1 MESHAQSIDDSLIDS
16 LSFRLRPGSSYVTD
30 RKSVSFFTQGGND
43 YQPNGVRVIKIMLNG
58 DAWLDP
64 STVKLFMDITN
75 TTTLADAANS
85 DLKPKVTGAWGFF
98 KRMRILCGG
107 QIVEDI
113 DEFNR
118 LSEMYHMMKPTNKRQ
133 NDAIEGFGGVG
144 ETLGKGQKRTVC
156 FTPMSGLLSQEKYLP
171 IRYAPMQ
178 IELELAS
185 NGADVLYV
193 AGTHQS
199 TSFKLENVQLKAD
212 LVALDNSLDNE
223 YSQHLLSG
231 KTLPIHF
238 STFTCASQ
246 VITSLN
252 TTVNVSR
259 ALTRLKGV
267 FVTLSKSNSQ
277 EVDNFYH
284 PMGGN
289 YEYEKELEFEM
300 QIGSKKFPEYPIR
313 SVAEAFYQ
321 LRKALGL
328 HDVNAQMDISGEE
341 FRSSKFVV
349 AIDTE
354 KVLGSSFS
362 GYNSKS
368 GDLLTLKLKPTDP
381 ANVLPAGVTAKL
393 HYCLHFDTILNIK
406 DAGVEILE

>member
-1 MESHAQSIDDSLIDS
+1 MESHAQSVEDNLIDS
-16 LSFRLRPGSSYVTD
+16 LSFKLRPGASYVTD
-30 RKSVSFFTQGGND
+30 RKSVSFFPQGGND
-43 YQPNGVRVIKIMLNG
+43 YQPNGVRVIKIQLNG
-58 DAWLDP
+58 DSWLDP
-64 STVKLFMDITN
+64 STVKIFMDITN
-75 TTTLADAANS
+75 TTALDANNG
-85 DLKPKVTGAWGFF
+85 LRPKVDGAWAFF
-98 KRMRILCGG
+98 KRMRIMCGG

-133 NDAIEGFGGVG
+133 NDAIEGFGGEV
-144 ETLGKGQKRTVC
+144 LAKGAKRTVC

-171 IRYAPMQ
+171 IRYAPIQ
-178 IELELAS
+178 IELELVS
-185 NGADVLYV
+185 NGADVMFE
-193 AGTHQS
+193 ASTHLS
-199 TSFKLENVQLKAD
+199 TSFKLENVQLKVD
-212 LVALDNSLDNE
+212 LVSLDSSLDNE
-223 YSQHLLSG
+223 YSAHLLSG
-231 KTLPIHF
+231 KALPIHF

-267 FVTLSKSNSQ
+267 FVTLSKSSSQ

-289 YEYEKELEFEM
+289 YVYEKELEFEM

-313 SVAEAFYQ
+313 SVSEAFYQ
-321 LRKALGL
+321 LRKALGY
-328 HDVNAQMDISGEE
+328 HDVNAQMDISGPE
-341 FRSSKFVV
+341 FRSNKFVV

-368 GDLLTLKLKPTDP
+368 GDLLTLKLKPTGD
-381 ANVLPAGVTAKL
+381 ATLEALTTTKL
-393 HYCLHFDTILNIK
+393 HYCLHFDSILNIH
-406 DAGVEILE
+406 DGGIEILE

>member
-1 MESHAQSIDDSLIDS
+1 MESHAQSVEDNLIDS
-16 LSFRLRPGSSYVTD
+16 LSFKLRPGASYVTD
-30 RKSVSFFTQGGND
+30 RKSVSFFPQGGND
-43 YQPNGVRVIKIMLNG
+43 YQPNGVRVIKIQLNG
-58 DAWLDP
+58 DSWLDP
-64 STVKLFMDITN
+64 STVKIFMDITN
-75 TTTLADAANS
+75 TTALPADN
-85 DLKPKVTGAWGFF
+85 DLRPKVDGAWAFF
-98 KRMRILCGG
+98 KRMRIMCGG

-133 NDAIEGFGGVG
+133 NDAIEGFGGEV
-144 ETLGKGQKRTVC
+144 LAKDAKRTVC

-171 IRYAPMQ
+171 IRYAPIQ
-178 IELELAS
+178 IELELVS
-185 NGADVLYV
+185 NAADVLFV
-193 AGTHQS
+193 AGLHLS
-199 TSFKLENVQLKAD
+199 TSFKLENVQLKVD
-212 LVALDNSLDNE
+212 LVSLDSSLDNE
-223 YSQHLLSG
+223 YSAHLLSG
-231 KTLPIHF
+231 KALPIHF

-267 FVTLSKSNSQ
+267 FVTLSKSSSQ

-289 YEYEKELEFEM
+289 YVYEKELEFEM

-313 SVAEAFYQ
+313 SVSEAFYQ
-321 LRKALGL
+321 LRKALGY
-328 HDVNAQMDISGEE
+328 HDVNAQMDISGTE

-368 GDLLTLKLKPTDP
+368 GDLLTLKLKPTGD
-381 ANVLPAGVTAKL
+381 ATLEAATTTKL
-393 HYCLHFDTILNIK
+393 HYCLHFDSILNIR
-406 DAGVEILE
+406 DVGVEVLE

>member
-1 MESHAQSIDDSLIDS
+1 MESHAQSVEDNLIDS
-16 LSFRLRPGSSYVTD
+16 LSFKLRPGASYVND
-30 RKSVSFFTQGGND
+30 RKSVSFFTQGGNE

-58 DAWLDP
+58 DSWLDP
-64 STVKLFMDITN
+64 STVKIFCDITN
-75 TTTLADAANS
+75 TTNDETNS
-85 DLKPKVTGAWGFF
+85 GLLPKIDGAWGFF

-133 NDAIEGFGGVG
+133 NDAIEGFGG
-144 ETLGKGQKRTVC
+144 EALGRGAKRTVC
-156 FTPMSGLLSQEKYLP
+156 FTPMSGLFGQNQKFLP
-171 IRYAPMQ
+171 IRYAPIQ
-178 IELELAS
+178 IELELVS
-185 NGADVLYV
+185 NAADVLFV
-193 AGTHQS
+193 AGLHLS

-212 LVALDNSLDNE
+212 LVTLDNSLDNE

-328 HDVNAQMDISGEE
+328 HDVNAQMDISGTE

-368 GDLLTLKLKPTDP
+368 GDLLTLKLKPTGDATIP
-381 ANVLPAGVTAKL
+381 GGTTAKL
-393 HYCLHFDTILNIK
+393 HYCLHFDSILNIK